1 MSSDIP
7 EEYLNE
13 LKEAFVHFDKDSD
26 GFIQTGDLGNYHNLP
41 NIRNRF
47 QVPQPISNWRGTCT
61 YDSWSW
67 SRWEQSTRLCYIRI
81 AHEEEHEGWW
91 HIWRVTGG
99 TKWLFI

>member
-41 NIRNRF
+41 KIRNRF
-47 QVPQPISNWRGTCT
+47 QVPQPISN
-61 YDSWSW
+61 
-67 SRWEQSTRLCYIRI
+67 
-81 AHEEEHEGWW
+81 
-91 HIWRVTGG
+91 
-99 TKWLFI
+99 

>member
-47 QVPQPISNWRGTCT
+47 QVPQPISN
-61 YDSWSW
+61 
-67 SRWEQSTRLCYIRI
+67 
-81 AHEEEHEGWW
+81 
-91 HIWRVTGG
+91 
-99 TKWLFI
+99 